1 MLVLSRKVNEI
12 IQIGDNIQIT
22 ILETR
27 KGNVRIGIAAPRD
40 IQISRPESTPKT
52 ITQETITQETI
63 TPEIAMQESARENSQ
78 FSLSFC
84 GIIS

>member
-1 MLVLSRKVNEI
+1 MLVLSRKVNET
-12 IQIGDNIQIT
+12 IQIGDQIQIT
-22 ILETR
+22 VLETR

-40 IQISRPESTPKT
+40 IQISRPEKTPQS
-52 ITQETITQETI
+52 IPQEAS
-63 TPEIAMQESARENSQ
+63 PQESTRENSQ

>member
-1 MLVLSRKVNEI
+1 MLVLSRKVNET
-12 IQIGDNIQIT
+12 IQIGDQIQIT

-40 IQISRPESTPKT
+40 IQISRPEKTPKS
-52 ITQETITQETI
+52 IPQET
-63 TPEIAMQESARENSQ
+63 ALQESARENSQ

-84 GIIS
+84 GSIS

>member
-52 ITQETITQETI
+52 ITQETIT
-63 TPEIAMQESARENSQ
+63 PEIAMQESARENSQ

>member
-1 MLVLSRKVNEI
+1 MLVLSRKVNET

-27 KGNVRIGIAAPRD
+27 KGNVRLGIAAPRE
-40 IQISRPESTPKT
+40 IQISRPEQVKQNVPQETA
-52 ITQETITQETI
+52 TQEGT
-63 TPEIAMQESARENSQ
+63 REHSQ

-84 GIIS
+84 GTIS